1 MDENTEQVN
10 PQSPQGPSQKK
21 NSSCYVKIHSHGSQV
36 VVGVCDE
43 KCLGLKLS
51 KGKFQFSVT
60 KTFFE
65 GKRVSL
71 EEAIVILKN
80 SNNYNAVGTRIIQ
93 ALITH
98 KMIHP
103 ESIIENDGTPIA
115 IKVSY

>member
-1 MDENTEQVN
+1 MDEKIEQVN
-10 PQSPQGPSQKK
+10 PQSPQKSNQDK
-21 NSSCYVKIHSHGSQV
+21 NYSCYAKIHSHGSQV

-71 EEAIVILKN
+71 EEAIVILRN
-80 SNNYNAVGTRIIQ
+80 SNNFNAVGSRIIQ
-93 ALITH
+93 ALIAQ
-98 KMIHP
+98 KMVHP
-103 ESIIENDGTPIA
+103 EAVIDIDGTPIA
-115 IKVSY
+115 IKVSS